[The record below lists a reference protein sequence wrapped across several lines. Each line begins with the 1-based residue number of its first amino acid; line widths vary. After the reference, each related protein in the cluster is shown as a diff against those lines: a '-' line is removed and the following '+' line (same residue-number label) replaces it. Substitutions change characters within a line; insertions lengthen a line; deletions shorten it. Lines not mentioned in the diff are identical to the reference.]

1 MHELREAMRGPIVV
15 KKYSNRRLYATDE
28 SRYITL
34 EELAEKIRGGRDVK
48 VIDVATNDDL
58 TQVTLTQVILESRG
72 AGRLLPVPFLVQ
84 LIRMGDDALA
94 EFFGRYLSAALELY
108 LAAREGTR
116 GVIGLS
122 PFARI
127 PLSPSNVIARLF
139 SGLHAPAPR
148 RESRY
153 AGNDA
158 PRQGAPPGWERVWE
172 QELEEGMQAPTPE
185 PPPDLPPFRE
195 ITDADFEEPPTPQE
209 AMSALDSL
217 ERQLA
222 VLRRSISGKAK
233 PAKKTKTS
241 R

>member
-1 MHELREAMRGPIVV
+1 MNRGPVVV

-34 EELAEKIRGGRDVK
+34 EELAEKIRHGRDVK
-48 VIDVATNDDL
+48 VVDVATNDDL

-108 LAAREGTR
+108 LAARESTR

-148 RESRY
+148 SGHT
-153 AGNDA
+153 AGFDA
-158 PRQGAPPGWERVWE
+158 PRHGPHPGWERVWE
-172 QELEEGMQAPTPE
+172 AELAAEQRQPAPE
-185 PPPDLPPFRE
+185 PPPDLEPFRDIGPIE
-195 ITDADFEEPPTPQE
+195 RDETPTPAE
-209 AMSALDSL
+209 ALSALDSL

-222 VLRRSISGKAK
+222 ALRRSLAVKAK
-233 PAKKTKTS
+233 PARKAKS
-241 R
+241 